1 MRQYLLRRAVAL
13 VTFSASVLLAE
24 HVSLVASLLLVGAR
38 CFLFSFVPFTLSAFC
53 FYIARHRPPGKP
65 ATSDGLT
72 GFMLLCIALLLL
84 LAGFLALLEG
94 LDSAL

>member
-24 HVSLVASLLLVGAR
+24 NVSLVAPLLLVGAR

-53 FYIARHRPPGKP
+53 FYIALHRPPGKFE
-65 ATSDGLT
+65 TSDRLT
-72 GFMLLCIALLLL
+72 SFMLLCFALLLL
-84 LAGFLALLEG
+84 LAGFLSLREG
-94 LDSAL
+94 LASAL

>member
-13 VTFSASVLLAE
+13 GTFSASVLLVE

-53 FYIARHRPPGKP
+53 FYIALHRPPGKFE
-65 ATSDGLT
+65 TSDRLT
-72 GFMLLCIALLLL
+72 SFMLLCFALLLL
-84 LAGFLALLEG
+84 LTGFLSLMEG
-94 LDSAL
+94 LASAL

>member
-13 VTFSASVLLAE
+13 ATFSASVLLAE
-24 HVSLVASLLLVGAR
+24 HVSLVVSLLRVGAR
-38 CFLFSFVPFTLSAFC
+38 CFLFSFAPFTLSAFC
-53 FYIARHRPPGKP
+53 FYIARHRPPGKLET
-65 ATSDGLT
+65 ADGLT

-94 LDSAL
+94 LAAAR